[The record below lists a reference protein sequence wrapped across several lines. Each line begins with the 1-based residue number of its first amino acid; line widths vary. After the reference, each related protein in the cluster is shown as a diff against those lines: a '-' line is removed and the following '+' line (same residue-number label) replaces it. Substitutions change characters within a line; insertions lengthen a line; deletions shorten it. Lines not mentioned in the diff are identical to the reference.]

1 MSAFSF
7 YDEAPK
13 RSTILGLNVQSLR
26 FHQTDLALLLD
37 TMTSKPDIILLTET
51 WLTENDPIDK
61 LNIKSYQPFESKP
74 RTFSKR
80 RSGVVGAYFSE
91 ACEYQSIN
99 FETVIEC
106 ALYQV
111 TFFDKMVFLCFI

>member
-1 MSAFSF
+1 MSAFSLH
-7 YDEAPK
+7 DEAPK

-26 FHQTDLALLLD
+26 FHQPDLALLLD

-51 WLTENDPIDK
+51 WVTENDPIDK
-61 LNIKSYQPFESKP
+61 LNIKSYQPFESKH

-80 RSGVVGAYFSE
+80 RSGGVGAYFSE
-91 ACEYQSIN
+91 ACEHQSIN

-106 ALYQV
+106 AIYQY
-111 TFFDKMVFLCFI
+111 TK